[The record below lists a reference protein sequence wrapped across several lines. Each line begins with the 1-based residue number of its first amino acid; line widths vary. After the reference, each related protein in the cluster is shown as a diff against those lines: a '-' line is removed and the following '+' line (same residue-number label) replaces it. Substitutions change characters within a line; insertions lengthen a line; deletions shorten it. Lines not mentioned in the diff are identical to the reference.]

1 MVYLDDILIFS
12 NSEREHLGHIR
23 QVLEILRKNK
33 LFAKP
38 RKCEFAK
45 DGVSFLGHRV
55 SAEGVATEED
65 KVATIKNWPT
75 PTKVT
80 DLRSFLGLATYYQR
94 FVANFA
100 SVALPLTA
108 LLKKDTSF
116 VWAEP
121 QVTAFNALKSALS
134 SAPVLRVVD
143 PKLPFVLHTDA
154 SGRALGAVL
163 SQGEGDDCHPI
174 AFTSRTLADAET
186 RYPVHEKELL
196 AVIHSLK
203 HWRHYLLG
211 SRLTIHTDHHS
222 LKFIKTQAT
231 LSQRQARWLETLEDF
246 DYEIVYQQG
255 KTNVV
260 ADALSR
266 VRSDLNELTLVVI
279 DSDLATL
286 LKTAYSKDPATA
298 DLLRKV
304 TAADPTVKDFTLRN
318 GLLYVAKDRELLYIP
333 ADPDLKKKI
342 FSDCHDSATAGHL
355 GLEKTLDFI
364 RRSFF
369 WPSLATEVK
378 AYVSSCLAC
387 QRNKPSNAVPAGL
400 LQPLE
405 IPDNPWDC
413 VSMDFVVQL
422 PRTARGFDAIFVVVD
437 KLTKYAHFIPTTTDV
452 TADTTAR
459 LFFDNIFTYHGL
471 PIKIVSDRDAKFTS
485 NFWQGLFALLGTKLA
500 MSTAFH
506 PQTDGQTERMNRT
519 LEQMLRFYVSYRQDD
534 WDLYLPTCQFA
545 VNNAKQASTGETPF
559 YLNHGRHPGLPH
571 TLLHCYSE

>member
-1 MVYLDDILIFS
+1 MTT
-12 NSEREHLGHIR
+12 
-23 QVLEILRKNK
+23 
-33 LFAKP
+33 
-38 RKCEFAK
+38 
-45 DGVSFLGHRV
+45 
-55 SAEGVATEED
+55 ATR
-65 KVATIKNWPT
+65 
-75 PTKVT
+75 
-80 DLRSFLGLATYYQR
+80 LLL
-94 FVANFA
+94 
-100 SVALPLTA
+100 LP
-108 LLKKDTSF
+108 
-116 VWAEP
+116 
-121 QVTAFNALKSALS
+121 
-134 SAPVLRVVD
+134 
-143 PKLPFVLHTDA
+143 
-154 SGRALGAVL
+154 
-163 SQGEGDDCHPI
+163 
-174 AFTSRTLADAET
+174 TLADAET

-246 DYEIVYQQG
+246 DYEIVYQPG

-471 PIKIVSDRDAKFTS
+471 PIKIVSDRDAKFIS

-571 TLLHCYSE
+571 TLLHPGTSPVPAAETLARDMAAVLDNIKDNLRRAQESQARYADEHREHRVFSVGEEVLLSTANFVQDTMKLRPSRKLGSKYVGPFKILQMVSPVAAKLERPTP